1 MWICH
6 VSNKWTPE
14 SKWSWNLYFPKFMAE
29 FRVLTSISGQ
39 PFSTHWNP
47 GAECLGSIQMIQSGL
62 VKKSTRFLYFL
73 HVSTFVWTFLT
84 LLAVGRKWY
93 NFRMAGELLYAYCGL
108 AVSPPKA
115 PIDQCTRDTL
125 AEFHAVVKPVC
136 NNFRGGWWIIFLN
149 IISGWM
155 HATEF
160 CAASMP
166 WISMSR
172 PKAHRKVG

>member
-62 VKKSTRFLYFL
+62 VKKKHTLWSSNVAGLKIPYYRWFSQLETSILFGDLPATHAWLAEGAPYISTYSHKEPPFL
-73 HVSTFVWTFLT
+73 
-84 LLAVGRKWY
+84 KWLVTICTGQQPRA
-93 NFRMAGELLYAYCGL
+93 NECKWILSLQMPQVHTSAHECTL
-108 AVSPPKA
+108 AVSCWLVA
-115 PIDQCTRDTL
+115 
-125 AEFHAVVKPVC
+125 
-136 NNFRGGWWIIFLN
+136 
-149 IISGWM
+149 
-155 HATEF
+155 
-160 CAASMP
+160 
-166 WISMSR
+166 
-172 PKAHRKVG
+172 